1 MEAAAKN
8 HQSVSNGAELQL
20 LALLETLYNSRN
32 PTRRWLHC
40 TRRDWITAKV
50 AEYASGRPR
59 RALEVGFG
67 AGAYLPALCESFR
80 EVVASDLDQAHLD
93 HARAISAKYPN
104 LRLATDDIT
113 ASELPEHSFDL
124 VLCSEV
130 IEHINDTTR
139 VLSGVRRLLAPGGI
153 LILSTPQRYSLIE
166 MACKVAFMPGV
177 ISVVR
182 RIYGEPVFE
191 AGHINLMTSNRV
203 KSALEHQ
210 GFNVLERNKSGMY
223 LPFLAEF
230 AGDSALRMEQ
240 WLEQKLR
247 NGPLSWMLWTQYYV
261 ARRVGA

>member
-1 MEAAAKN
+1 MANATRPKRSRRSWRWSSGVSKMNIRLKGCCGGGVEGQGLAHPGVRGMDATASRDQLMEAAAKN

-124 VLCSEV
+124 VL
-130 IEHINDTTR
+130 
-139 VLSGVRRLLAPGGI
+139 
-153 LILSTPQRYSLIE
+153 
-166 MACKVAFMPGV
+166 
-177 ISVVR
+177 
-182 RIYGEPVFE
+182 
-191 AGHINLMTSNRV
+191 
-203 KSALEHQ
+203 
-210 GFNVLERNKSGMY
+210 
-223 LPFLAEF
+223 
-230 AGDSALRMEQ
+230 
-240 WLEQKLR
+240 
-247 NGPLSWMLWTQYYV
+247 
-261 ARRVGA
+261 